1 MKLKEQSGFSLIEL
15 LLVVVIIGV
24 IATIAIPLLMKATH
38 AAENGNMY
46 AAMRTIHSAQIVFR
60 TQNSRYARL
69 GEINEQQNGGIG
81 TVSGDELF
89 RGKFTL
95 QMSPEPN
102 PSDEQLV
109 DYYKIIATR
118 SVGASDE
125 PYVLQVDSSGY
136 ITEVFPEEPEEEN
149 P

>member
-1 MKLKEQSGFSLIEL
+1 MKVKEQNGFSLIEL

-46 AAMRTIHSAQIVFR
+46 AAMRTIHSAQIVYR

-81 TVSGDELF
+81 RVSGDELF

-102 PSDEQLV
+102 PSDEQLI
-109 DYYKIIATR
+109 DNYKIVATK
-118 SVGASDE
+118 SIGGSAD
-125 PYVLQVDSSGY
+125 PYVLEIDASGY
-136 ITEVFPEEPEEEN
+136 IREVFPDQEEEA

>member
-15 LLVVVIIGV
+15 LLVVVIVGV

-69 GEINEQQNGGIG
+69 AEINEQQNGGIG

-102 PSDEQLV
+102 PSDEQLI
-109 DYYKIIATR
+109 DNYKIVATR
-118 SVGASDE
+118 SIGGSDD
-125 PYVLQVDSSGY
+125 PYVLEIDSSGF
-136 ITEVFPEEPEEEN
+136 ITEVFPVEDEEE
-149 P
+149 